1 MIRPEF
7 WEDTK
12 IAQLSSYARLFFIAL
27 WNFADDE
34 GYLENNPAWLKAKCF
49 PYDKVNIEKLTEEL
63 IKSGRILIQNGIISI
78 LNFLK
83 HQRIEKPRQSVL
95 KIQFGEDSGNGSGTV
110 GESSTTKEKLSEEKL
125 SEEKIL
131 YVDFEKST
139 INLWNLFCEK
149 HPFLSK
155 ITTITDSRR
164 KSLKA
169 RFAQNT
175 FKDFPALLAAIED
188 QPFLLNGNPDSK
200 DHKNWKISF
209 DWLIRN
215 DINHVKVLEK
225 KYMNNRSN
233 QWWKQ

>member
-1 MIRPEF
+1 MATTQFIHVKNLEKYHPGYHDRDLIWCKLYFSIINGDPEF
-7 WEDTK
+7 EMLCEIDQWRFIKLIMLELQTK
-12 IAQLSSYARLFFIAL
+12 KPIPVDEIYLSRKGFDFKKRSMLLTLQMLHSFIEICNAPVTQ
-27 WNFADDE
+27 E
-34 GYLENNPAWLKAKCF
+34 GKSLC
-49 PYDKVNIEKLTEEL
+49 IEKSNVREEVNV
-63 IKSGRILIQNGIISI
+63 R
-78 LNFLK
+78 
-83 HQRIEKPRQSVL
+83 
-95 KIQFGEDSGNGSGTV
+95 ED
-110 GESSTTKEKLSEEKL
+110 
-125 SEEKIL
+125 I